1 MPYHVEHLAIR
12 GVEEIGREE
21 VTHARV
27 DAKVFRRVNRVTHH
41 VEIRDRCE
49 VVILET
55 HTVHFGVGA
64 GTHTDDDVTQFHIH
78 THGTAGADA
87 DDLFDAKIGDQ
98 LFGVDGAGGNTHT
111 VTHYRDFAAFVGAGV
126 AQHAAH
132 VVYFTIIFEK
142 RFGDV
147 LCAQRVARHQY
158 DVREIAH
165 FCIDM
170 WGCHRCFL

>member
-1 MPYHVEHLAIR
+1 M
-12 GVEEIGREE
+12 
-21 VTHARV
+21 
-27 DAKVFRRVNRVTHH
+27 
-41 VEIRDRCE
+41 
-49 VVILET
+49 ILKAQ
-55 HTVHFGVGA
+55 TVHLRVGA
-64 GTHTDDDVTQFHIH
+64 GTHADHHVTQLNVSAYRA
-78 THGTAGADA
+78 AGAYA
-87 DDLFDAKIGDQ
+87 DDLLHAKIGDQ